1 MLDYG
6 NPSMK
11 SQIKQVA
18 AVEGDLFF
26 FWGIFCVVCY
36 NCCCFCC
43 LSLTYM
49 EETVLMRNQFEL

>member
-26 FWGIFCVVCY
+26 FLGYSVLFVTTVAVSVA
-36 NCCCFCC
+36 C
-43 LSLTYM
+43 L
-49 EETVLMRNQFEL
+49 

>member
-18 AVEGDLFF
+18 AVDGDLFF
-26 FWGIFCVVCY
+26 FWDIL
-36 NCCCFCC
+36 CC
-43 LSLTYM
+43 LLQLLLFLLPVSDIYGGDCFN
-49 EETVLMRNQFEL
+49 EKSI